1 MSTCTGIQLERC
13 TYFLFM
19 SDSVIFPNLF
29 VLFSVIFVI
38 KSVDFYTNAIYL
50 YLSDS
55 KRRRKSFLSM
65 LHSAS
70 EQERMYQEANDFS

>member
-1 MSTCTGIQLERC
+1 MYSTTDVYLYSHRVGTLCI
-13 TYFLFM
+13 FLFV
-19 SDSVIFPNLF
+19 S
-29 VLFSVIFVI
+29 FSVIFVI

-65 LHSAS
+65 LHSVS